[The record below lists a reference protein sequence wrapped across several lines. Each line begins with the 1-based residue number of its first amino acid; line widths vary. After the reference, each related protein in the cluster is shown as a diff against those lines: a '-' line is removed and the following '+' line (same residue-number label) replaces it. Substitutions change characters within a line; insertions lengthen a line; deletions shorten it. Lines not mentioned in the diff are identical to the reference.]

1 MFSSSQVPTHCHQ
14 SMLFYHPQKNI
25 YQQHQRQCDLFS
37 RAGFNHL
44 ENRCALGAFLCYESC
59 LSFCQNFT
67 CHIRL
72 LLMFIECPGTRM
84 LAHDI
89 EFFRSRV
96 CAEKIHLNGIWA
108 RLAPGVRVRP
118 PAKIGY
124 LTNQLGLVV
133 LGFSF

>member
-14 SMLFYHPQKNI
+14 SMLSYHQKKNI
-25 YQQHQRQCDLFS
+25 SNISASVTFFS

-59 LSFCQNFT
+59 LSFCQNFN

-72 LLMFIECPGTRM
+72 LLVFIECPGTRM

-108 RLAPGVRVRP
+108 RLAPGVRVRR
-118 PAKIGY
+118 PANIGY
-124 LTNQLGLVV
+124 LTNQLV
-133 LGFSF
+133 LGFSFRV